1 MANELI
7 VFKKGISADLPP
19 TKTAGQVLFETDTG
33 AMYIDNTD
41 SERVQI
47 RDTSKVQKT
56 GDVMTGLL
64 SVNVTSASLT
74 SLDTQSSDV
83 KGLLGVQID
92 NSTSVPFIHAATKN
106 NLSGG
111 TGVALTGGGLTLVGG
126 GENALKILNNAANGS
141 GSIDSSGSIIL
152 SPIREELI
160 LASDNGIS
168 FFTGGETS
176 NPSCFISNNGS
187 MTVNTPTNS
196 NHATT
201 KAYVDGRSS
210 HIFAGDGVTIGNSA
224 TTNGNTKIS
233 LSNIENSVVDSS
245 ITLVGILGTHVSSSS
260 NGVINIGNG
269 IATTNRSAA
278 ISETESE
285 NWQVVAGGI
294 ITGTAD
300 LNITFLVTD
309 SFTHSSGILN
319 LGFRCSNGQGVTD
332 WSLNNGLRL
341 NWLSRHAD
349 INPNHYRLRLIN
361 STTPTNS
368 CSWTLEAYHHRQNYA
383 VSFEVL
389 AASGYTGGNPPPYSL
404 YTNGAAAPTG
414 GTTRLSV
421 DIFPKGG
428 TWNSSTYRTDS
439 ADGIAIGSYEGCLAD
454 NLSIAIGGSRN
465 FPTSALSLSA
475 IAMGYGTHAS
485 GSDAI
490 AIGNGCI
497 ANASRCCAIGSYSEA
512 HGTAETIPYT
522 GGGGMSVSGHSIAMG
537 YTATAQANSST
548 AIGNKTQAVDF
559 GSFVCG
565 FSNSPTATANRRT
578 SGLDATK
585 GNVFIVGNGTYKSG
599 ASSLEYNM
607 SNAFRVTTTGA
618 VYAKAA
624 YNSSGAD
631 YAEFIKEWYD
641 GNIEKEDR
649 VGYMVTIGAD
659 GKLHKANAGDYI
671 LGITSGNPSI
681 VGNADEDYLWK
692 YERDVFNRPI
702 IEEHEEKNIKVDE
715 EGNPITDESGN
726 IMYETTGTIIRNFKL
741 RSDYDPS
748 QQESYVERK
757 DRPEWDY
764 VGMRGIIP
772 CRDDGTCVAGGF
784 CKCGRDGVATYS
796 SQQAFNTYY
805 VIERISEN
813 VVSVEVK

>member
-7 VFKKGISADLPP
+7 IFKRGVSANLPP
-19 TKTAGQVLFETDTG
+19 TKIAGQVLFETDTG
-33 AMYIDNTD
+33 VMYIDD
-41 SERVQI
+41 SDSTRVQI

-64 SVNVTSASLT
+64 SVDATSASLT
-74 SLDTQSSDV
+74 SLDPQSPDV
-83 KGLLGVQID
+83 KGLLGIQID

-106 NLSGG
+106 NLGGG
-111 TGVALTGGGLTLVGG
+111 TGVALTSGGLTLVGG

-141 GSIDSSGSIIL
+141 GSTDSSGSTIL
-152 SPIREELI
+152 SPAREELI

-168 FFTGGETS
+168 FFTGGGTS
-176 NPSCFISNNGS
+176 TPSCFINSNGS
-187 MTVNTPTNS
+187 MTVNAPTNS

-224 TTNGNTKIS
+224 TVNGNTKIS
-233 LSNIENSVVDSS
+233 LSNIENSTVDSS
-245 ITLVGILGTHVSSSS
+245 ITLAGILGTHVSSSS
-260 NGVINIGNG
+260 NGVISIGNG

-285 NWQVVAGGI
+285 NWQVVAGGT

-300 LNITFLVTD
+300 LNIAFLVTD
-309 SFTHSSGILN
+309 SFNHASGILN

-332 WSLNNGLRL
+332 WFPNNGLRL

-349 INPNHYRLRLIN
+349 INPNHYRIRLIN

-389 AASGYTGGNPPPYSL
+389 AASGYAGSNPPPYSL
-404 YTNGAAAPTG
+404 YTDGASAPTG
-414 GTTRLSV
+414 GTILPSA
-421 DIFPKGG
+421 DILPKGG

-439 ADGIAIGSYEGCLAD
+439 AGGIAIGGYEGCLAD
-454 NLSIAIGGSRN
+454 GSSIAIGGSQY
-465 FPTSALSLSA
+465 FPTSALSSSA
-475 IAMGYGTHAS
+475 IAIGYGTHAN
-485 GSDAI
+485 DTKAI
-490 AIGNGCI
+490 AIGDGCI
-497 ANASRCCAIGSYSEA
+497 ADALRCCAIGSYSEA
-512 HGTAETIPYT
+512 HGTAETIPLA
-522 GGGGMSVSGHSIAMG
+522 GGSGISVTGHSIAMG
-537 YTATAQANSST
+537 YTAIAQANSST

-607 SNAFRVTTTGA
+607 SNAFRVTTAGA

-659 GKLHKANAGDYI
+659 GKLHKANAGDHI
-671 LGITSGNPSI
+671 LGITSGNPSV

-702 IEEHEEKNIKVDE
+702 IEEHEEKNIKMDE
-715 EGNPITDESGN
+715 EGNPVTDESGN
-726 IMYETTGTIIRNFKL
+726 IIYETTGTIIHNFKL

-784 CKCGRDGVATYS
+784 CKCGENGIATYA
-796 SQQAFNTYY
+796 SQQDFNTYY
-805 VIERISEN
+805 VIERLSEN

>member
-7 VFKKGISADLPP
+7 IFKRGVSANLPP

-33 AMYIDNTD
+33 AMYIDD
-41 SERVQI
+41 SDSTRVQI

-56 GDVMTGLL
+56 GDVMTGVL
-64 SVNVTSASLT
+64 SVDVTSASLT

-92 NSTSVPFIHAATKN
+92 SSTSVPFIHAATKN

-111 TGVALTGGGLTLVGG
+111 TGVALTSGGLTLVGG

-141 GSIDSSGSIIL
+141 GSTDSSGSTIL
-152 SPIREELI
+152 SPAREELI

-176 NPSCFISNNGS
+176 SPSCFINSNGS
-187 MTVNTPTNS
+187 MTVNAPTNS

-224 TTNGNTKIS
+224 TVNGNTKIS
-233 LSNIENSVVDSS
+233 LSNIENSTVDSS
-245 ITLVGILGTHVSSSS
+245 ITLAGILGTHVSSSR
-260 NGVINIGNG
+260 NGVISIGNG

-285 NWQVVAGGI
+285 NWQVVAGGT

-300 LNITFLVTD
+300 LNIAFLVTD
-309 SFTHSSGILN
+309 SFTHASGILN

-332 WSLNNGLRL
+332 WFPNNGLRL

-349 INPNHYRLRLIN
+349 INPNHYRIRLIN

-389 AASGYTGGNPPPYSL
+389 AASGYAGSNPPPYSL

-414 GTTRLSV
+414 GTILPSA
-421 DIFPKGG
+421 DILPKGG

-439 ADGIAIGSYEGCLAD
+439 AGGIAIGGYEGCLAD

-465 FPTSALSLSA
+465 FPTAALLSSA

-485 GSDAI
+485 GTDAI
-490 AIGNGCI
+490 AIGDGCI
-497 ANASRCCAIGSYSEA
+497 ADASKCCAIGSRSEA
-512 HGTAETIPYT
+512 HGAAETIPLA
-522 GGGGMSVSGHSIAMG
+522 GGNGISVAGHSIAMG
-537 YTATAQANSST
+537 YTAVAQANSST

-607 SNAFRVTTTGA
+607 SNAFRVTTAGA

-659 GKLHKANAGDYI
+659 GKLHKANAGDHI
-671 LGITSGNPSI
+671 LGITSGNPSV

-702 IEEHEEKNIKVDE
+702 IEEHEEKNIKMDE
-715 EGNPITDESGN
+715 EGNPVTDESGN
-726 IMYETTGTIIRNFKL
+726 IIYETTGTIIHNFKL

-784 CKCGRDGVATYS
+784 CKCGENGIATYA
-796 SQQAFNTYY
+796 SQQDFNTYY
-805 VIERISEN
+805 VIERLSEN